1 MAISWAGLRLTGGAW
16 RVGLCREPLLLVEI
30 PPRHDDIS
38 AASCRH
44 EVRHPAVTPADLDLT
59 LEPAGLIAPR
69 HDQRRDH
76 FVRPSPPPQSCGLGG
91 RSRLR
96 SSSLPLDPIR
106 GILSPVSAI

>member
-1 MAISWAGLRLTGGAW
+1 MTS
-16 RVGLCREPLLLVEI
+16 
-30 PPRHDDIS
+30 
-38 AASCRH
+38 
-44 EVRHPAVTPADLDLT
+44 VRHPAVARAASCRQLRILPACATDLDLT
-59 LEPAGLIAPR
+59 LEPVRLIAAR

-76 FVRPSPPPQSCGLGG
+76 PVRPSPPPLFSGLGG

>member
-1 MAISWAGLRLTGGAW
+1 MTS
-16 RVGLCREPLLLVEI
+16 V
-30 PPRHDDIS
+30 RHPAVTR

-44 EVRHPAVTPADLDLT
+44 ELRHRAVSFGILPACATDLDLT
-59 LEPAGLIAPR
+59 LEPSGLIAAR

-76 FVRPSPPPQSCGLGG
+76 SVRPSPPPLFSGLGG

>member
-1 MAISWAGLRLTGGAW
+1 MDLAG
-16 RVGLCREPLLLVEI
+16 
-30 PPRHDDIS
+30 
-38 AASCRH
+38 
-44 EVRHPAVTPADLDLT
+44 DLT
-59 LEPAGLIAPR
+59 LQTLTKNRSGLIAAR

-76 FVRPSPPPQSCGLGG
+76 PVRPSPPPLFSGLGG

>member
-1 MAISWAGLRLTGGAW
+1 MARTGEVLARQPVSGT
-16 RVGLCREPLLLVEI
+16 PIVEGNSAA
-30 PPRHDDIS
+30 PDDIG
-38 AASCRH
+38 CGIL
-44 EVRHPAVTPADLDLT
+44 PACATDLDLT
-59 LEPAGLIAPR
+59 LEPVRLIAAR

-76 FVRPSPPPQSCGLGG
+76 PVRPSPPPLFSGLGG